1 MDRRRLL
8 GKVGVV
14 TGGGSGIGRATAEL
28 FAQEGAKVAVV
39 DSVSL
44 SGEETVQLIE
54 KGGGDALYLNADVS
68 MDDQVRQMVESTISK
83 FKKIDILFNNVG
95 QNLYK
100 PVLDVEEREWDH
112 ILAVN
117 LKSVYLGSKYALPYM
132 IKGGGGSIVNTASTF
147 GLIGNPKMPAYCASK
162 GAIVSLTRQMALD
175 YASHNVR
182 VNCVCPGPTLTPRI
196 AKKINSVEDPDRY
209 RRDLISTVPLGRFA
223 EAIEIAYSVLFLA
236 SDESSFV
243 TGSALVVDGGQ
254 TAH

>member
-28 FAQEGAKVAVV
+28 FAHEGAKVVVV
-39 DSVSL
+39 DNISL

-54 KGGGDALYLNADVS
+54 KGGGNALYLNADVS
-68 MDDQVRQMVESTISK
+68 IDGQVREMVESTISK

-112 ILAVN
+112 IIAVN
-117 LKSVYLGSKYALPYM
+117 LKSIYLVSKYALPYM

-162 GAIVSLTRQMALD
+162 GGIVSLTKQMALD
-175 YASHNVR
+175 YATHNVR
-182 VNCVCPGPTLTPRI
+182 INCICPGPTLTPRI
-196 AKKINSVEDPDRY
+196 AKKISSVEDPDGY
-209 RRDLISTVPLGRFA
+209 RQDLLSTVPLGRFA
-223 EAIEIAYSVLFLA
+223 EAIEIAHSVLFLA